1 MVGALLLGL
10 LGLTSPSSA
19 ADRVGDDRSA
29 VAQLEVPA
37 MPVVAQAANAL
48 ACPEMTDSIDRLY
61 SAYFL
66 RSPDQAGLNFWVD
79 EFATGRWDMESMS
92 SFFAGSDEFV
102 ARYSTLTNAQF
113 VELIYRNVL
122 GRPAEPSGF
131 NFWVGRL
138 DSGEF
143 SRGRVML
150 LFSESKE
157 YVLTTGT
164 EPPLA
169 GYFSWYPA
177 GTVWTCGTGS
187 FATAAEHPYVDVYG
201 VNRGGSTANWEAWL
215 LDGSG
220 TRLENLLGR
229 DLAPSSFAFF
239 WSANLASP
247 APTRP
252 ITGIEVVGSQQ
263 TVTIV
268 VRSPAPLAVDRA
280 DWSALAG

>member
-1 MVGALLLGL
+1 
-10 LGLTSPSSA
+10 
-19 ADRVGDDRSA
+19 
-29 VAQLEVPA
+29 
-37 MPVVAQAANAL
+37 
-48 ACPEMTDSIDRLY
+48 MTDSIDRLY

-66 RSPDQAGLNFWVD
+66 RSPDQAGFNFWVD
-79 EFATGRWDMESMS
+79 EFSAGRWDMEGMS
-92 SFFAGSDEFV
+92 NFFASSDEFI
-102 ARYSTLTNAQF
+102 ARYSTLTNAEF

-131 NFWVGRL
+131 TFWVGKL

-157 YVLTTGT
+157 YVITTGT

-177 GTVWTCGTGS
+177 GTVWTCATGS
-187 FATAAEHPYVDVYG
+187 FATAAEHRHVDVYG

-215 LDGSG
+215 LDGASN
-220 TRLENLLGR
+220 RQENLLGR
-229 DLAPSSFAFF
+229 DLAASSFAFY
-239 WSANLASP
+239 WSADLASP
-247 APTRP
+247 APARP
-252 ITGIEVVGSQQ
+252 ITSIEIVGSAQ

-268 VRSPAPLAVDRA
+268 VRSPAPLAVERA